1 MANIIALI
9 IAYLLGSVSSAILIA
24 KFLKLPDPRSEGSKN
39 PGAANILRIAGK
51 NKALLVLAGDILKG
65 SLAVLIARILGVQ
78 GFMLGVVAISAVL
91 GHVFPLFF
99 KFKGGKGM
107 ATMVGTLLLLSFW
120 VGLLVAAVWIIVAF
134 VLRYASLA
142 SLSGAASAPIFM
154 LIFGNHLYA
163 FPVLLIAALVVWC
176 HRSNI
181 KRLLAGTEGK
191 IKF

>member
-1 MANIIALI
+1 MTNIIALI
-9 IAYLLGSVSSAILIA
+9 VAYLLGSLSCAILIS

-39 PGAANILRIAGK
+39 PGAANILRLAGK

-65 SLAVLIARILGVQ
+65 LLAVLIARIIGVH
-78 GFMLGVVAISAVL
+78 GFMLGLVALAAVL

-107 ATMVGTLLLLSFW
+107 ATMVGTLLLLWFW
-120 VGLLVAAVWIIVAF
+120 VGILVAVVWIVVAF
-134 VLRYASLA
+134 VFRFASLA
-142 SLSGAASAPIFM
+142 SLSGAVFAPIFM

-163 FPVLLIAALVVWC
+163 LPVLLIAALVVWG
-176 HRSNI
+176 HRGNI
-181 KRLLAGTEGK
+181 KRLLAGTESK

>member
-9 IAYLLGSVSSAILIA
+9 IAYLLGSLSSAILIA

-51 NKALLVLAGDILKG
+51 NKALLVLVGDILKG

-78 GFMLGVVAISAVL
+78 GFMLGLIALSAVL

-107 ATMVGTLLLLSFW
+107 ATTVGTLLLLSFW

-134 VLRYASLA
+134 VLRFASLA
-142 SLSGAASAPIFM
+142 SLSAAVFAPIFM

-176 HRSNI
+176 HRANI
-181 KRLLAGTEGK
+181 KRLLSGTESK

>member
-9 IAYLLGSVSSAILIA
+9 IAYLLGSLSSAILIA

-78 GFMLGVVAISAVL
+78 GFMLGLIALSAIL

-134 VLRYASLA
+134 VLRFASLA
-142 SLSGAASAPIFM
+142 SLSGTALAPIFM

-181 KRLLAGTEGK
+181 KRLLAGTETK